1 MRRRSPLNTSLMRI
15 FLTIATLLAAS
26 PVVAQNSISATQFD
40 SFVASDPSFG
50 DIAWH
55 VDNVNAEAKGPLV
68 VWLPGSGANPH
79 FQSFSDGS
87 RGMSFPSELLSYRDR
102 AHFMLIDKPGIPFAA
117 EMQFDEKSG
126 RPISLDNPVYRAG
139 LTRDNLISRT
149 VIAISAAR
157 EALGDKIDRVVVIGG
172 SEGAQYVFAVAGL
185 AHADKAVGWGGL
197 ALPQYYDFILDQRLR
212 AERGEISR
220 AEAQAAVEEIFADIK
235 AIQADPLSLERRFIG
250 ETNRRWSG
258 FGSHAVVDDMLAL
271 DIPLLLVQGG
281 NDPKAPIINT
291 DFAMVAFLSRG
302 RNNLEYWVYPD
313 TDHSFRSAD
322 PDHPGKKI
330 SMAAPIWSRVWDW
343 VMA

>member
-1 MRRRSPLNTSLMRI
+1 MNIEQMRI
-15 FLTIATLLAAS
+15 VLTIALLLAAG
-26 PVVAQNSISATQFD
+26 PVAAQNAISSSQFD
-40 SFVASDPSFG
+40 SFVASDPAFG
-50 DIAWH
+50 DIGWH
-55 VDNVNAEAKGPLV
+55 IDKVNAEEKGPLI
-68 VWLPGSGANPH
+68 VWLPGSGAYPH
-79 FQSFSDGS
+79 FQNFSDGS
-87 RGMSFPSELLSYRDR
+87 RGTSFPSELLAYRDR

-117 EMQFDEKSG
+117 DMQFDEKTG
-126 RPISLDNPVYRAG
+126 RPISLDNPTYRAG
-139 LTRDNLISRT
+139 LARETLIART

-220 AEAQAAVEEIFADIK
+220 AEAQAAVEDIFADIA

-258 FGSHAVVDDMLAL
+258 FGPHAAVDDMLAL

-281 NDPKAPIINT
+281 DDPKAPIINT
-291 DFAMVAFLSRG
+291 DFAMMTFLSRG
-302 RNNLEYWVYPD
+302 RTNLDYWVYPD
-313 TDHSFRSAD
+313 ADHGFRSPD
-322 PDHPGKKI
+322 PDNPGRKI
-330 SMAAPIWSRVWDW
+330 SIAGTIWSRVWNW

>member
-1 MRRRSPLNTSLMRI
+1 MRI
-15 FLTIATLLAAS
+15 FLTTALLLAAS
-26 PVVAQNSISATQFD
+26 PIAAQNAISSTQFD
-40 SFVASDPSFG
+40 SFVARDPAFG
-50 DIAWH
+50 EIAWH

-68 VWLPGSGANPH
+68 VWLPGSGAYPH
-79 FQSFSDGS
+79 FQNFSDGS
-87 RGMSFPSELLSYRDR
+87 RGVSFPRELLAFRDR
-102 AHFMLIDKPGIPFAA
+102 AHFMLIDKPGIPFVA
-117 EMQFDEKSG
+117 EMQFDNESG
-126 RPISLDNPVYRAG
+126 RPIPLDSPAYRAG
-139 LTRDNLISRT
+139 LSRDNLISRT
-149 VIAISAAR
+149 AMAISAAR

-220 AEAQAAVEEIFADIK
+220 AEAQAAVEEIFDDIR

-302 RNNLEYWVYPD
+302 RTNLDYWVYPD
-313 TDHSFRSAD
+313 ADHGFRSAD
-322 PDHPGKKI
+322 PDDPGKTI
-330 SMAAPIWSRVWDW
+330 SIAGAIWSRVWDW